1 MKSKS
6 LVLMVVA
13 MGCGLVAAYMTARVT
28 AKNNDDSEK
37 VLVANTEIKIGT
49 VLKEP
54 EKLFVEIEYRRG
66 TAPNAVTDLEKLKDK
81 IITRTVRPGQ
91 FIVPDDLSSNFGI
104 SPPKG

>member
-13 MGCGLVAAYMTARVT
+13 MGCGLVAAYTTARLT
-28 AKNNDDSEK
+28 AKNDDDEK

-54 EKLFVEIEYRRG
+54 EKLFVEVPYKRG
-66 TAPNAVTDLEKLKDK
+66 TAPNAVDNFEKMKDK
-81 IITRTVRPGQ
+81 CVTRTVRAGQ
-91 FIVPDDLSSNFGI
+91 FIVSEDLTT
-104 SPPKG
+104 